1 MTRKVRREYR
11 PEVVLG
17 THRDL
22 MQAIVNMTEDE
33 LLAALKEEVARGAD
47 KRPDMIERLHRKYT
61 RIRKE
66 RELQEYLS

>member
-1 MTRKVRREYR
+1 MARKVRKQYK
-11 PEVVLG
+11 PEVVLS

-33 LLAALKEEVARGAD
+33 LLAALKEEASRAD
-47 KRPDMIERLHRKYT
+47 KRPDMIERLHRKYS